1 MITTELLKRINEL
14 SKKHKTIGLTEEEV
28 KEREVLRKTYLKGF
42 KSNFKQQLDSIEIVD

>member
-14 SKKHKTIGLTEEEV
+14 SKKHKASGLTIDET

-42 KSNFKQQLDSIEIVD
+42 KSNFKKQLDSIEIVD